1 MDTRCHPKDD
11 ANECGNGKSKKRK
24 AATATKP
31 KEKPDEPEKKEKK
44 AKSSKEDCA
53 KQLKPVNDWRPS
65 LDRSRYRWRAEK
77 ADVAQTFFTRNVL
90 QHEQTCKTLVA
101 YCTHEPFLKRLLGF
115 RA

>member
-11 ANECGNGKSKKRK
+11 ANECGIGKSKKRK

-44 AKSSKEDCA
+44 AKSSKEDRA

-65 LDRSRYRWRAEK
+65 LDRSRYRKKLMSRK
-77 ADVAQTFFTRNVL
+77 LFFTRNVL

>member
-44 AKSSKEDCA
+44 AKSSKEDRA

-77 ADVAQTFFTRNVL
+77 ADVAQTFL
-90 QHEQTCKTLVA
+90 QETFYNMNKLVK
-101 YCTHEPFLKRLLGF
+101 HLLHTVPMNPS
-115 RA
+115 

>member
-44 AKSSKEDCA
+44 AKSSKEDRA

-65 LDRSRYRWRAEK
+65 LDRSRYRKKLMSRK
-77 ADVAQTFFTRNVL
+77 LFFTRNAL